1 MTTTNRPLAD
11 VPTAVLRATTRE
23 LVAEL
28 VRRID
33 AGELDAEDVC
43 RRLNVSSMDDMDE
56 LCSQLGIEGTDGT
69 G

>member
-33 AGELDAEDVC
+33 AGELDAEDVLPTAERVQWMTWMSC
-43 RRLNVSSMDDMDE
+43 AAS
-56 LCSQLGIEGTDGT
+56 
-69 G
+69 